1 MRAPRDGVSSTGE
14 HVRQLLSQSVSRGL
28 SPGLCHL
35 IGSDFLGSPPWLLLE
50 QLLVILEG
58 SALEDSA
65 AVEAV
70 CLVLLHAATKY
81 FQQFFKE
88 IYLLEDVAVA
98 QCLSRTSTARLAY
111 RILSAVTCSMVGY
124 TPIIF
129 LLLAKYSASGLMGQV
144 ETWRFSEISTFL
156 GPDFGVS
163 AVVLREV
170 FGAVVFEAVA
180 FLVALC

>member
-1 MRAPRDGVSSTGE
+1 M
-14 HVRQLLSQSVSRGL
+14 
-28 SPGLCHL
+28 
-35 IGSDFLGSPPWLLLE
+35 
-50 QLLVILEG
+50 
-58 SALEDSA
+58 
-65 AVEAV
+65 
-70 CLVLLHAATKY
+70 
-81 FQQFFKE
+81 
-88 IYLLEDVAVA
+88 LEDVAVA